1 VDAPAGT
8 DVVILEAFEDVTTAV
23 TPLKLRVGEALKFVP
38 VIVTVALTAPLFGV
52 KLVMVG
58 VAKTL
63 KLAELTI
70 VMPLVV
76 MDIFPVEV
84 PDGTT
89 AVILEEVEETTVE
102 ETPLNNTIGDALK
115 LFPLIVIV
123 APAAPLVGVKL
134 DMLGVGSTEKLDPL
148 LIVIPFTVIKIG
160 PELAPIG
167 TLVAILDVVEDDT
180 VAAVP
185 LNDTMGVVIK
195 FVPEIFTGVPTAPLK
210 GVNPVI
216 VGVLSTVKF
225 EPLVIVTP
233 FTVMEIGP
241 VNAFAGTVVV
251 MVVVDDEFTLANIP
265 LNVTEGAVLKFV
277 PVRVTIAPSEPL
289 DGLNPVKVGVAKTT
303 KLAVLTMVTPLTVT
317 EIFPDVA
324 PAGTVAVIL
333 LVVEAVTTA
342 VVLLNFT
349 I

>member
-8 DVVILEAFEDVTTAV
+8 DVVILEVFEDVTTAV
-23 TPLKLRVGEALKFVP
+23 TPLKLTVGEALKFVP

-89 AVILEEVEETTVE
+89 AVILEEVEETTVA

-115 LFPLIVIV
+115 LFPLIVMD

-134 DMLGVGSTEKLDPL
+134 DMLGVGNTEKLDPL

-160 PELAPIG
+160 PELAPKG

-195 FVPEIFTGVPTAPLK
+195 FVPEIFTGVPTAPL
-210 GVNPVI
+210 
-216 VGVLSTVKF
+216 
-225 EPLVIVTP
+225 
-233 FTVMEIGP
+233 
-241 VNAFAGTVVV
+241 
-251 MVVVDDEFTLANIP
+251 
-265 LNVTEGAVLKFV
+265 
-277 PVRVTIAPSEPL
+277 
-289 DGLNPVKVGVAKTT
+289 
-303 KLAVLTMVTPLTVT
+303 
-317 EIFPDVA
+317 
-324 PAGTVAVIL
+324 
-333 LVVEAVTTA
+333 
-342 VVLLNFT
+342 
-349 I
+349 